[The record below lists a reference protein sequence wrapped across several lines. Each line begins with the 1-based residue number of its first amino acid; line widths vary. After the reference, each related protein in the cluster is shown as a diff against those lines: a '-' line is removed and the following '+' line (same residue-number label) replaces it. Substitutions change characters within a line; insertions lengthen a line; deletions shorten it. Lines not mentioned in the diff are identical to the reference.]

1 MGADHKS
8 HPADSEKG
16 TLYLCATP
24 IGNLGDITLRALE
37 VLRSVDL
44 VAAEDTR
51 RTRQLLAHYDIHVPL
66 TSFHEHNWKSKGPQL
81 VRQLQ
86 EGRSIALVT
95 DAGMPGISDPGSEL
109 VALAV
114 EAGLKVVPVPGATA
128 AIAALVV
135 SGLPAERFCFEGFLP
150 ARAAERRRA
159 LKALAGERRTL
170 VFYEAVHRVD
180 KTLADM
186 LEVLGDRR
194 ICVARELTKL
204 HEEIWRGTLAGAVE
218 YFSGRPLKG
227 EFTLV
232 VEGAPDEERRM
243 LDTVTDNRANVS
255 FTLGRHGAGTLP
267 DARQITALGLAEDP
281 APAGTAQVP
290 AVPSA
295 GRGSVL
301 APVEGEALAPPDPV
315 RALLRELIA
324 RGLSRRD
331 AAAEAAR
338 QLGLSRRQLYR
349 LAARLSGEE

>member
-1 MGADHKS
+1 MTSNHKADTAAPGS
-8 HPADSEKG
+8 G

-37 VLRSVDL
+37 VLRGVDL

-66 TSFHEHNWKSKGPQL
+66 TSFHAHNWKSKGPHL
-81 VRQLQ
+81 VRELQ
-86 EGRSIALVT
+86 AGRSIALVT

-109 VALAV
+109 VALAL

-135 SGLPAERFCFEGFLP
+135 SGLPADRFCFEGFLP
-150 ARAAERRRA
+150 ARSAERRRA
-159 LKALAGERRTL
+159 LAALAGERRTL

-186 LEVLGDRR
+186 LAVLGDRR

-204 HEEIWRGTLAGAVE
+204 HEEIWRGTLAEAVE
-218 YFSGRPLKG
+218 HFRDRPLKG

-232 VEGAPDEERRM
+232 VEGAPGEAKR
-243 LDTVTDNRANVS
+243 
-255 FTLGRHGAGTLP
+255 
-267 DARQITALGLAEDP
+267 
-281 APAGTAQVP
+281 VP
-290 AVPSA
+290 AVSGPA
-295 GRGSVL
+295 GAGQAERETGGEEF
-301 APVEGEALAPPDPV
+301 ADGPAGEGAADPADA
-315 RALLRELIA
+315 RALLRELLA
-324 RGLSRRD
+324 GGLSRRD

-338 QLGLSRRQLYR
+338 RLGLPRRHLYQM
-349 LAARLSGEE
+349 AAEIAQGAGPGE

>member
-37 VLRSVDL
+37 VLRGVEL

-81 VRQLQ
+81 VCQLQ
-86 EGRSIALVT
+86 AGRSIALVT

-159 LKALAGERRTL
+159 LAALAGERRTL

-186 LEVLGDRR
+186 LAVLGDRR

-204 HEEIWRGTLAGAVE
+204 HEEIWRGTLAEAVE
-218 YFSGRPLKG
+218 HFRARPLKG

-232 VEGAPDEERRM
+232 VEGAKRCP
-243 LDTVTDNRANVS
+243 AVS
-255 FTLGRHGAGTLP
+255 
-267 DARQITALGLAEDP
+267 GLAGAVPAERETDGAAFEDS
-281 APAGTAQVP
+281 PAGEGA
-290 AVPSA
+290 AD
-295 GRGSVL
+295 L
-301 APVEGEALAPPDPV
+301 ADV
-315 RALLRELIA
+315 RALLQELMA
-324 RGLSRRD
+324 GGLSRRD

-338 QLGLSRRQLYR
+338 RLGLPRRQLYR
-349 LAARLSGEE
+349 LVAEMAERADPGE

>member
-1 MGADHKS
+1 MVTGKPKADTAAPVS
-8 HPADSEKG
+8 G

-37 VLRSVDL
+37 VLRGVDL

-159 LKALAGERRTL
+159 LADLAGERRTL

-186 LEVLGDRR
+186 LAVLGDRR

-204 HEEIWRGTLAGAVE
+204 HEEIWRGTLSGAVE

-232 VEGAPDEERRM
+232 VEGAPEEGRRA
-243 LDTVTDNRANVS
+243 LDHRVHAGLDS
-255 FTLGRHGAGTLP
+255 GRQGAGTLP
-267 DARQITALGLAEDP
+267 DAPLLPAWGLAEDP
-281 APAGTAQVP
+281 APSGTAQVP
-290 AVPSA
+290 AAPSA
-295 GRGSVL
+295 SGGPVL

-315 RALLRELIA
+315 RTLLRELIA
-324 RGLSRRD
+324 GGLSRRD

-338 QLGLSRRQLYR
+338 RLGLSRRQLYR